1 MKHLHRDQNSRNDK
15 IMCGIVGYIGDGQ
28 AADIILDALKR
39 LEYRGYD
46 SSGIATLEQNALH
59 LTRAVGKLNHL
70 EAALQAKPQ
79 AGQIGIGH
87 TRWATHGGVTEANAH
102 PHVAGNKVAIV
113 HNGIIENYAELK
125 TELLAKGHEFS
136 SQTDSEVLAHLF
148 LDALGQGLTG
158 SAAMQAVLAKI
169 KGAFALAVML
179 QEAPDQLFV
188 ARNASP
194 LAIGIEDGLIC
205 VASDATAMAH
215 LTRNVIYLK
224 DGDYAAL
231 GVDDVQIYDRDGQRA
246 NREVIRTTASPAL
259 IDKGGFRH
267 FMEKE
272 IHEQPEAIAHTI
284 SAMTGAD
291 GTLRTGLSEA
301 DLSDIQH
308 LVILAAGT
316 SNYAGQ
322 IGRYWLEGLAGMPVS
337 VETASEY
344 RYRAPAHLAGGAVIA
359 ISQSGESLDTLMAL
373 RHAREKGMKVIAIV
387 NVPESSIA
395 READVIL
402 PTRAGPEIGVA
413 STKAFTAQLT
423 VLFALAVDF
432 GRAKARLSAEDVTEL
447 QQKLLS
453 VPGAVGTAIASFGQ
467 VQPVAQHLKK
477 TPSCLF
483 LGRGRLYPLALEAA
497 LKLKELS
504 YIHAEGFA
512 AGEMKHGPIALIED
526 ELPVICLLDE
536 DTLSAKTISNL
547 KEAEARGAT
556 IILVATQTIAKQV
569 DFASF
574 KVVIEDCDPLL
585 APIILAVPAQILAY
599 QTALE
604 KGTDV
609 DQPRNL
615 AKSVTVE

>member
-1 MKHLHRDQNSRNDK
+1 
-15 IMCGIVGYIGDGQ
+15 MCGIVGYIGDGQ

-59 LTRAVGKLNHL
+59 LTRAVGKLSHL
-70 EAALQAKPQ
+70 EAALQSKPQ

-125 TELLAKGHEFS
+125 AELQAKGHEFS

-148 LDALGQGLTG
+148 LDALGQGQTG

-205 VASDATAMAH
+205 VASDAMAMAH

-284 SAMTGAD
+284 SAMTAAD
-291 GTLRTGLSEA
+291 GALRTGLSEA

-322 IGRYWLEGLAGMPVS
+322 IGRYWLEDLAGIPVS

-432 GRAKARLSAEDVTEL
+432 GRAKARLSAEDVAEL
-447 QQKLLS
+447 QQKLLA
-453 VPGAVGTAIASFGQ
+453 VPGAVGTAIASFEQ

-556 IILVATQTIAKQV
+556 IILIATQTIAKQV

-599 QTALE
+599 QTAFE

>member
-1 MKHLHRDQNSRNDK
+1 
-15 IMCGIVGYIGDGQ
+15 MCGIVGYIGDGQ

-46 SSGIATLEQNALH
+46 SSGIATFENGALH
-59 LTRAVGKLNHL
+59 LTRAVGKLSHL
-70 EAALQAKPQ
+70 ETALQAKPQ

-102 PHVAGNKVAIV
+102 PHLAGDKVAIV

-125 TELLAKGHEFS
+125 AELLAKGHEFS

-148 LDALGQGLTG
+148 LDALGQRLTG

-169 KGAFALAVML
+169 KGAFALAVIL
-179 QEAPDQLFV
+179 QEAPNQLFV

-194 LAIGIEDGLIC
+194 LAIGLEDGLIC
-205 VASDATAMAH
+205 VASDAMAMAH

-231 GVDDVQIYDRDGQRA
+231 SLDDVQIYDRDGQPA
-246 NREVIRTTASPAL
+246 NREIIRTMASPAL

-284 SAMTGAD
+284 SAMTAIDGA
-291 GTLRTGLSEA
+291 LRTGLSEA

-322 IGRYWLEGLAGMPVS
+322 ISRYWLEGLAGIPVS

-373 RHAREKGMKVIAIV
+373 RHARDNGMKTIAIV

-432 GRAKARLSAEDVTEL
+432 GRAKGKLGAEEVAEL
-447 QQKLLS
+447 QQKLLT
-453 VPGAVGTAIASFGQ
+453 VPGAVGAAIASFEH
-467 VQPVAQHLKK
+467 VQPIAQYLKK
-477 TPSCLF
+477 APSCLF

-526 ELPVICLLDE
+526 DLPVICLLDE
-536 DTLSAKTISNL
+536 DALSAKTISNL

-556 IILVATQTIAKQV
+556 IILIATQTVARQV
-569 DFASF
+569 DFASY

-599 QTALE
+599 QTAFE

>member
-1 MKHLHRDQNSRNDK
+1 
-15 IMCGIVGYIGDGQ
+15 MCGIVGYIGDGQ

-46 SSGIATLEQNALH
+46 SSGIATLEQSALH
-59 LTRAVGKLNHL
+59 LTRAVGKLSHL
-70 EAALQAKPQ
+70 EAALQSKPQ

-125 TELLAKGHEFS
+125 AELQAKGHEFS

-148 LDALGQGLTG
+148 LDALGQGQTG

-205 VASDATAMAH
+205 VASDAMAMAH

-284 SAMTGAD
+284 SAMTAAD
-291 GTLRTGLSEA
+291 GALRTGLSEA

-322 IGRYWLEGLAGMPVS
+322 IGRYWLEDLAGIPVS

-432 GRAKARLSAEDVTEL
+432 GRAKARLSAEDVAEL
-447 QQKLLS
+447 QQKLLT
-453 VPGAVGTAIASFGQ
+453 VPGAVGAAIASFEQ

-556 IILVATQTIAKQV
+556 IILIATQTIAKQV

-599 QTALE
+599 QTAFE

>member
-79 AGQIGIGH
+79 AGHIGIGH

-125 TELLAKGHEFS
+125 TELVAKGHEFS

-284 SAMTGAD
+284 SAMTAAD
-291 GTLRTGLSEA
+291 GALRTGLSEA

-322 IGRYWLEGLAGMPVS
+322 IGRYWLEDLAGIPVS

-395 READVIL
+395 REVDVIL

-432 GRAKARLSAEDVTEL
+432 GRVKARLSAEDVAEL
-447 QQKLLS
+447 QQKLLT
-453 VPGAVGTAIASFGQ
+453 VPGAVGTAIASFEQ

-556 IILVATQTIAKQV
+556 IILIATQTIAKQV

-599 QTALE
+599 QTAFE

>member
-1 MKHLHRDQNSRNDK
+1 
-15 IMCGIVGYIGDGQ
+15 MCGIVGYIGDGQ

-59 LTRAVGKLNHL
+59 LRRAVGKLSYL
-70 EAALQAKPQ
+70 EAALQSKPQ

-125 TELLAKGHEFS
+125 AELQAKGHEFS

-148 LDALGQGLTG
+148 LDALGQGQTG

-205 VASDATAMAH
+205 VASDAMAMAH

-284 SAMTGAD
+284 SAMTAAD
-291 GTLRTGLSEA
+291 GALRTGLSEA

-322 IGRYWLEGLAGMPVS
+322 IGRYWLEDLAGIPVS

-432 GRAKARLSAEDVTEL
+432 GRAKARLSAEDVAEL
-447 QQKLLS
+447 QQKLLA
-453 VPGAVGTAIASFGQ
+453 VPGAVGTAIASFEQ

-556 IILVATQTIAKQV
+556 IILIATQTIAKQV

-599 QTALE
+599 QTAFE

>member
-1 MKHLHRDQNSRNDK
+1 
-15 IMCGIVGYIGDGQ
+15 
-28 AADIILDALKR
+28 
-39 LEYRGYD
+39 
-46 SSGIATLEQNALH
+46 
-59 LTRAVGKLNHL
+59 
-70 EAALQAKPQ
+70 
-79 AGQIGIGH
+79 
-87 TRWATHGGVTEANAH
+87 
-102 PHVAGNKVAIV
+102 
-113 HNGIIENYAELK
+113 
-125 TELLAKGHEFS
+125 
-136 SQTDSEVLAHLF
+136 
-148 LDALGQGLTG
+148 
-158 SAAMQAVLAKI
+158 
-169 KGAFALAVML
+169 
-179 QEAPDQLFV
+179 
-188 ARNASP
+188 
-194 LAIGIEDGLIC
+194 
-205 VASDATAMAH
+205 
-215 LTRNVIYLK
+215 
-224 DGDYAAL
+224 
-231 GVDDVQIYDRDGQRA
+231 
-246 NREVIRTTASPAL
+246 
-259 IDKGGFRH
+259 
-267 FMEKE
+267 
-272 IHEQPEAIAHTI
+272 
-284 SAMTGAD
+284 
-291 GTLRTGLSEA
+291 
-301 DLSDIQH
+301 
-308 LVILAAGT
+308 
-316 SNYAGQ
+316 
-322 IGRYWLEGLAGMPVS
+322 
-337 VETASEY
+337 
-344 RYRAPAHLAGGAVIA
+344 
-359 ISQSGESLDTLMAL
+359 MAL

-432 GRAKARLSAEDVTEL
+432 GRAKARLSAEDVAEL
-447 QQKLLS
+447 QQKLLA
-453 VPGAVGTAIASFGQ
+453 VPGAVGTAIASFEQ

-556 IILVATQTIAKQV
+556 IILIATQTIAKQV

-599 QTALE
+599 QTAFE

>member
-1 MKHLHRDQNSRNDK
+1 
-15 IMCGIVGYIGDGQ
+15 MCGIVGYIGDGQ

-59 LTRAVGKLNHL
+59 LTRAVGKLSYL
-70 EAALQAKPQ
+70 EAALQSKPQ

-125 TELLAKGHEFS
+125 AELQAKGHEFS

-148 LDALGQGLTG
+148 LDALGQGQTG

-179 QEAPDQLFV
+179 QEAADQLFV

-205 VASDATAMAH
+205 VASDAMAMAH

-284 SAMTGAD
+284 SAMTAAD
-291 GTLRTGLSEA
+291 GALRTGLSEA

-322 IGRYWLEGLAGMPVS
+322 IGRYWLEDLAGIPVS

-432 GRAKARLSAEDVTEL
+432 GRAKARLSAEDVAEL
-447 QQKLLS
+447 QQKLLA
-453 VPGAVGTAIASFGQ
+453 VPGAVGTAIASFEQ

-556 IILVATQTIAKQV
+556 IILIATQTIAKQV

-599 QTALE
+599 QTAFE

>member
-1 MKHLHRDQNSRNDK
+1 
-15 IMCGIVGYIGDGQ
+15 MCGIVGYIGDGQ

-46 SSGIATLEQNALH
+46 SSGIATLEQNALY
-59 LTRAVGKLNHL
+59 LTRAVGKLSYL
-70 EAALQAKPQ
+70 EAALQSKPQ

-125 TELLAKGHEFS
+125 AELQAKGHEFS

-148 LDALGQGLTG
+148 LDALGQGQTG

-205 VASDATAMAH
+205 VASDAMAMAH

-284 SAMTGAD
+284 SAMTAAD
-291 GTLRTGLSEA
+291 GALRTGLSEA

-322 IGRYWLEGLAGMPVS
+322 IGRYWLEDLAGIPVS

-432 GRAKARLSAEDVTEL
+432 GRAKARLSAEDVAEL
-447 QQKLLS
+447 QQKLLA
-453 VPGAVGTAIASFGQ
+453 VPGAVGAAIASFEQ

-556 IILVATQTIAKQV
+556 IILIATQTIAKQV

-599 QTALE
+599 QTAFE

>member
-1 MKHLHRDQNSRNDK
+1 
-15 IMCGIVGYIGDGQ
+15 MCGIVGYIGEQ
-28 AADIILDALKR
+28 RASDIILDALKR

-46 SSGIATLEQNALH
+46 SSGIATLDAGKIH
-59 LTRAVGKLNHL
+59 LTRAVGKLVHL
-70 EAALQAKPQ
+70 DAALQEKPQ
-79 AGQIGIGH
+79 AGHTGIGH

-102 PHVAGNKVAIV
+102 PHLAGDEVAIV

-125 TELLAKGHEFS
+125 SELLAKGHHFS

-148 LDALGQGLTG
+148 QDALSQGATG
-158 SAAMQAVLAKI
+158 TRAMQIVLGKI

-179 QEAPDQLFV
+179 REYPNQLFV

-194 LAIGIEDGLIC
+194 LAIGVEEGLVC
-205 VASDATAMAH
+205 VASDAMAMAH
-215 LTRNVIYLK
+215 LTRNIIYLK

-231 GVDDVQIYDRDGQRA
+231 GLDDITIYDRNGQLA
-246 NREVIRTTASPAL
+246 NRETIRTSASPAL

-284 SAMTGAD
+284 SAMTDSA
-291 GTLRTGLSEA
+291 GTLRTGLSDT
-301 DLSDIQH
+301 DLAEIQH

-322 IGRYWLEGLAGMPVS
+322 IGRYWLEGLAGVPVS

-344 RYRAPAHLAGGAVIA
+344 RYREPAHLAGGAVVA

-373 RHAREKGMKVIAIV
+373 RHAKENGMKTIAIV

-395 READVIL
+395 READAIL

-432 GRAKARLSAEDVTEL
+432 GRARAKLTEAECGDL
-447 QQKLLS
+447 QQKLLT
-453 VPGAVGTAIASFGQ
+453 VPGAVGAAIETFD
-467 VQPVAQHLKK
+467 PIRPIAQHLKK
-477 TPSCLF
+477 APSCLF

-526 ELPVICLLDE
+526 DLPVICLLDE
-536 DTLSAKTISNL
+536 APLSAKTISNL
-547 KEAEARGAT
+547 KEAEARGAA
-556 IILVATQTIAKQV
+556 IILLATRSIAEQV
-569 DFASF
+569 DFDSF
-574 KVVIEDCDPLL
+574 TVVIDDCDPLL
-585 APIILAVPAQILAY
+585 APIILAIPAQILAY
-599 QTALE
+599 QTAVE

>member
-1 MKHLHRDQNSRNDK
+1 
-15 IMCGIVGYIGDGQ
+15 
-28 AADIILDALKR
+28 
-39 LEYRGYD
+39 
-46 SSGIATLEQNALH
+46 
-59 LTRAVGKLNHL
+59 
-70 EAALQAKPQ
+70 
-79 AGQIGIGH
+79 
-87 TRWATHGGVTEANAH
+87 
-102 PHVAGNKVAIV
+102 
-113 HNGIIENYAELK
+113 
-125 TELLAKGHEFS
+125 
-136 SQTDSEVLAHLF
+136 
-148 LDALGQGLTG
+148 
-158 SAAMQAVLAKI
+158 
-169 KGAFALAVML
+169 ML

-205 VASDATAMAH
+205 VASDAMAMAH

-284 SAMTGAD
+284 SAMTAAD
-291 GTLRTGLSEA
+291 GALRTGLSEA

-322 IGRYWLEGLAGMPVS
+322 IGRYWLEDLAGIPVS

-432 GRAKARLSAEDVTEL
+432 GRAKARLSAEDVAEL
-447 QQKLLS
+447 QQKLLA
-453 VPGAVGTAIASFGQ
+453 VPGAVGTAIASFEQ

-556 IILVATQTIAKQV
+556 IILIATQTIAKQV

-599 QTALE
+599 QTAFE

>member
-1 MKHLHRDQNSRNDK
+1 
-15 IMCGIVGYIGDGQ
+15 MCGIVGYIGDGQ

-59 LTRAVGKLNHL
+59 LTRAVGKLSYL
-70 EAALQAKPQ
+70 EAALQSKPQ

-125 TELLAKGHEFS
+125 AELQAKGHEFS

-148 LDALGQGLTG
+148 LDALGQGQTG

-205 VASDATAMAH
+205 VASDAMAMAH

-231 GVDDVQIYDRDGQRA
+231 GVDEVQIFDRDGQRA

-284 SAMTGAD
+284 SAMTAAD
-291 GTLRTGLSEA
+291 GALRTGLSEA

-322 IGRYWLEGLAGMPVS
+322 IGRYWLEDIAGIPVS

-432 GRAKARLSAEDVTEL
+432 GRAKARLSAEDVAEL
-447 QQKLLS
+447 QQKLLA
-453 VPGAVGTAIASFGQ
+453 VPGAVGTAIASFEQ

-556 IILVATQTIAKQV
+556 IILIATQTIAKQV

-599 QTALE
+599 QTAFE

>member
-1 MKHLHRDQNSRNDK
+1 
-15 IMCGIVGYIGDGQ
+15 MCGIVGYIGDQ
-28 AADIILDALKR
+28 LASDIILDALKR

-46 SSGIATLEQNALH
+46 SSGIATLDKGKIN
-59 LTRAVGKLNHL
+59 LTRAVGKLAHL
-70 EAALQAKPQ
+70 RAALQDKSQ
-79 AGQIGIGH
+79 AGNIGIGH

-102 PHVAGNKVAIV
+102 PHLAGDDVAIV

-125 TELLAKGHEFS
+125 TELLAKGHHFS

-148 LDALGQGLTG
+148 KDALSQGANGTQ
-158 SAAMQAVLAKI
+158 AMQLVLGKI

-179 QEAPDQLFV
+179 PQFPDQLFV

-194 LAIGIEDGLIC
+194 LAIGVEDGLIC
-205 VASDATAMAH
+205 VASDAMAMAH
-215 LTRNVIYLK
+215 LTRNIIYLK

-231 GVDDVQIYDRDGQRA
+231 GLDDITIFDRNGQLA
-246 NREVIRTTASPAL
+246 NRETIRTAASPAL

-284 SAMTGAD
+284 SAMTD
-291 GTLRTGLSEA
+291 VTGTLRTGLSDA
-301 DLSDIQH
+301 DLAEIQH

-322 IGRYWLEGLAGMPVS
+322 IGRYWLEGLAGIPVS

-344 RYRAPAHLAGGAVIA
+344 RYREPAHLPGGAVVA

-373 RHAREKGMKVIAIV
+373 RHAKENGMKAIAIV

-395 READVIL
+395 READAIL

-432 GRAKARLSAEDVTEL
+432 GRARSKLTDADYADL

-453 VPGAVGTAIASFGQ
+453 VPGAVGTAIEKFDAIR
-467 VQPVAQHLKK
+467 PIAQHLKK
-477 TPSCLF
+477 APSCLF

-526 ELPVICLLDE
+526 DLPVICLLDE
-536 DTLSAKTISNL
+536 APLSAKTISNL
-547 KEAEARGAT
+547 KEAEARGAA
-556 IILVATQTIAKQV
+556 IILIATRSIAEQV
-569 DFASF
+569 DFDSF

-585 APIILAVPAQILAY
+585 APIILAIPAQILAY
-599 QTALE
+599 QTAVE

>member
-1 MKHLHRDQNSRNDK
+1 
-15 IMCGIVGYIGDGQ
+15 MCGIVGYIGDGQ

-46 SSGIATLEQNALH
+46 SSGIATLENGALH
-59 LTRAVGKLNHL
+59 LTRAVGKLSHL
-70 EAALQAKPQ
+70 EIALQAKPQ

-102 PHVAGNKVAIV
+102 PHLAGDKVAIV

-125 TELLAKGHEFS
+125 AELLAKGHEFS

-169 KGAFALAVML
+169 KGAFALAVIL
-179 QEAPDQLFV
+179 QEAPNQLFV

-194 LAIGIEDGLIC
+194 LAIGLEDGLIC
-205 VASDATAMAH
+205 VASDAMAMAH

-231 GVDDVQIYDRDGQRA
+231 SLDDVQIYDRDGQPA
-246 NREVIRTTASPAL
+246 NREIIRTMASPAL

-284 SAMTGAD
+284 SAMTAIDGA
-291 GTLRTGLSEA
+291 LRTGLSEA

-322 IGRYWLEGLAGMPVS
+322 ISRYWLEGLAGIPVS

-373 RHAREKGMKVIAIV
+373 RHARDNGMKTIAIV

-432 GRAKARLSAEDVTEL
+432 GRAKGKLGAEEVAEL
-447 QQKLLS
+447 QQKLLT
-453 VPGAVGTAIASFGQ
+453 VPGAVGAAIASFEH
-467 VQPVAQHLKK
+467 VQPIAQYLKK
-477 TPSCLF
+477 APSCLF

-526 ELPVICLLDE
+526 DLPVICLLDE
-536 DTLSAKTISNL
+536 DALSAKTISNL

-556 IILVATQTIAKQV
+556 IILIATQTVARQV
-569 DFASF
+569 DFASY

-599 QTALE
+599 QTAFE

>member
-1 MKHLHRDQNSRNDK
+1 
-15 IMCGIVGYIGDGQ
+15 MCGIVGYIGDGQ

-46 SSGIATLEQNALH
+46 SSGIATLANGALH
-59 LTRAVGKLNHL
+59 LTRAVGKLSHL
-70 EAALQAKPQ
+70 ETALQAKPQ

-102 PHVAGNKVAIV
+102 PHLAGDKVAIV

-125 TELLAKGHEFS
+125 AELLAKGHEFS
-136 SQTDSEVLAHLF
+136 SQTDSEVLAHLV
-148 LDALGQGLTG
+148 LEALGQGLTG

-169 KGAFALAVML
+169 KGAFALAVIL
-179 QEAPDQLFV
+179 QEAPNQLFV

-194 LAIGIEDGLIC
+194 LAIGLEDGLIC
-205 VASDATAMAH
+205 VASDAMAMAH

-231 GVDDVQIYDRDGQRA
+231 SLDDVQIYDRDGQPA
-246 NREVIRTTASPAL
+246 NREIIRTMASPAL

-284 SAMTGAD
+284 SAMTAIDGA
-291 GTLRTGLSEA
+291 LRTGLSEA

-322 IGRYWLEGLAGMPVS
+322 ISRYWLEGLAGIPVS

-373 RHAREKGMKVIAIV
+373 RHARDNGMKTIAIV

-432 GRAKARLSAEDVTEL
+432 GRAKGKLGAEEVAEL
-447 QQKLLS
+447 QQKLLT
-453 VPGAVGTAIASFGQ
+453 VPGAVGAAIASFEHI
-467 VQPVAQHLKK
+467 QPIAQYLKK
-477 TPSCLF
+477 VPSCLF

-526 ELPVICLLDE
+526 DLPVICLLDE
-536 DTLSAKTISNL
+536 DALSAKTISNL

-556 IILVATQTIAKQV
+556 IILIATQTVARQV
-569 DFASF
+569 DFASY

-599 QTALE
+599 QTAFE

>member
-1 MKHLHRDQNSRNDK
+1 
-15 IMCGIVGYIGDGQ
+15 MCGIVGYIGDGQ

-46 SSGIATLEQNALH
+46 SSGIATLENGALH
-59 LTRAVGKLNHL
+59 LTRAVGKLSHL
-70 EAALQAKPQ
+70 ETVLQAKPQ

-102 PHVAGNKVAIV
+102 PHLAGDKVAIV

-125 TELLAKGHEFS
+125 EELLAKGHEFS

-169 KGAFALAVML
+169 KGAFALAVIL
-179 QEAPDQLFV
+179 QEAPNQLFV

-194 LAIGIEDGLIC
+194 LAIGLEDGLIC
-205 VASDATAMAH
+205 VASDAMAMAH

-231 GVDDVQIYDRDGQRA
+231 SLDDVQIYDRDGQPA
-246 NREVIRTTASPAL
+246 NREIIRTMASPAL

-284 SAMTGAD
+284 SAMTAIDGA
-291 GTLRTGLSEA
+291 LRTGLSEA

-322 IGRYWLEGLAGMPVS
+322 ISRYWLEGLAGIPVS

-373 RHAREKGMKVIAIV
+373 RHARDNGMKTIAIV

-432 GRAKARLSAEDVTEL
+432 GRAKGKLGAEEVAEL
-447 QQKLLS
+447 QQKLLT
-453 VPGAVGTAIASFGQ
+453 VPGAVGAAIASFEH
-467 VQPVAQHLKK
+467 VQPIAQYLKK
-477 TPSCLF
+477 APSCLF

-526 ELPVICLLDE
+526 DLPVICLLDE
-536 DTLSAKTISNL
+536 DALSAKTISNL

-556 IILVATQTIAKQV
+556 IILIATQTVARQV
-569 DFASF
+569 DFASY

-599 QTALE
+599 QTAFE

>member
-1 MKHLHRDQNSRNDK
+1 
-15 IMCGIVGYIGDGQ
+15 MCGIVGYIGDGQ

-46 SSGIATLEQNALH
+46 SSGIATLANGALH
-59 LTRAVGKLNHL
+59 LTRAVGKLSHL
-70 EAALQAKPQ
+70 ETALQAKPQ

-102 PHVAGNKVAIV
+102 PHLAGDKVAIV

-125 TELLAKGHEFS
+125 AELLAKGHEFS

-148 LDALGQGLTG
+148 LEALGQGLTG

-169 KGAFALAVML
+169 KGAFALAVIL
-179 QEAPDQLFV
+179 QEAPNQLFV

-194 LAIGIEDGLIC
+194 LAIGLEDGLIC
-205 VASDATAMAH
+205 VASDAMAMAH

-231 GVDDVQIYDRDGQRA
+231 SLDNVQIYDRDGQPA
-246 NREVIRTTASPAL
+246 NREIIRTMASPAL

-284 SAMTGAD
+284 SAMTAIDGA
-291 GTLRTGLSEA
+291 LRTGLSEA

-322 IGRYWLEGLAGMPVS
+322 ISRYWLEGLAGIPVS

-373 RHAREKGMKVIAIV
+373 RHARDNGMKTIAIV

-432 GRAKARLSAEDVTEL
+432 GRAKGKLGAEEVAEL
-447 QQKLLS
+447 QQKLLT
-453 VPGAVGTAIASFGQ
+453 VPGAVGAAIASFEHI
-467 VQPVAQHLKK
+467 QPIAQYLKK
-477 TPSCLF
+477 APSCLF

-526 ELPVICLLDE
+526 DLPVICLLDE
-536 DTLSAKTISNL
+536 DALSAKTISNL

-556 IILVATQTIAKQV
+556 IILISTQTVARQV
-569 DFASF
+569 DFASY

-599 QTALE
+599 QTAFE

>member
-1 MKHLHRDQNSRNDK
+1 
-15 IMCGIVGYIGDGQ
+15 MCGIVGYIGDGQ

-59 LTRAVGKLNHL
+59 LTRAVGKLSYL
-70 EAALQAKPQ
+70 EAALQSKPQ

-125 TELLAKGHEFS
+125 AELQAKGHEFS

-148 LDALGQGLTG
+148 LDALGQGQTG

-205 VASDATAMAH
+205 VASDAMAMAH

-284 SAMTGAD
+284 SAMTAAD
-291 GTLRTGLSEA
+291 GALRTGLSEA

-322 IGRYWLEGLAGMPVS
+322 IGRYWLEDLAEIPVS

-432 GRAKARLSAEDVTEL
+432 GRAKARLSAEDVAEL
-447 QQKLLS
+447 QQKLLA
-453 VPGAVGTAIASFGQ
+453 VPGAVGTAIASFEQ

-556 IILVATQTIAKQV
+556 IILIATQTIAKQV

-599 QTALE
+599 QTAFE

>member
-1 MKHLHRDQNSRNDK
+1 
-15 IMCGIVGYIGDGQ
+15 MCGIVGYIGDGQ

-46 SSGIATLEQNALH
+46 SSGIATLEQDALH
-59 LTRAVGKLNHL
+59 LTRAVGKLSHL

-125 TELLAKGHEFS
+125 TELQVKGHAFS

-148 LDALGQGLTG
+148 LDALGQGLIG

-169 KGAFALAVML
+169 KGAFALVVML

-205 VASDATAMAH
+205 VASDAMAMAH

-224 DGDYAAL
+224 DGDFAAL

-284 SAMTGAD
+284 SAMTGAN
-291 GTLRTGLSEA
+291 GALRTGLSDAE
-301 DLSDIQH
+301 LSDIQH

-344 RYRAPAHLAGGAVIA
+344 RYRAPAHLVGGAVIA

-432 GRAKARLSAEDVTEL
+432 GRANAKLSAEEVTEL

-453 VPGAVGTAIASFGQ
+453 VPGAVGRAIASFGQ
-467 VQPVAQHLKK
+467 VQSVAEYLKK

-536 DTLSAKTISNL
+536 DVLSTKTISNL

-556 IILVATQTIAKQV
+556 IILIATQTIAKKV

-599 QTALE
+599 QTAFE

>member
-1 MKHLHRDQNSRNDK
+1 
-15 IMCGIVGYIGDGQ
+15 MCGIVGYIGEGQ

-59 LTRAVGKLNHL
+59 LTRAVGKLSHL
-70 EAALQAKPQ
+70 EAALQSKPQ

-125 TELLAKGHEFS
+125 TELQAKGHEFS

-148 LDALGQGLTG
+148 LDALGQGQTG

-205 VASDATAMAH
+205 VASDAMAMAH

-231 GVDDVQIYDRDGQRA
+231 GVDEVQIFDRDGQRA

-284 SAMTGAD
+284 SAMTAAD
-291 GTLRTGLSEA
+291 GALRTGLSEA

-322 IGRYWLEGLAGMPVS
+322 IGRYWLEDIAGIPVS

-432 GRAKARLSAEDVTEL
+432 GRAKARLSAEDVAEL
-447 QQKLLS
+447 QQKLLA
-453 VPGAVGTAIASFGQ
+453 VPGAVGTAIASFEQ

-556 IILVATQTIAKQV
+556 IILIATQTIAKQV

-599 QTALE
+599 QTAFE

>member
-1 MKHLHRDQNSRNDK
+1 
-15 IMCGIVGYIGDGQ
+15 MCGIVGYIGDGQ

-46 SSGIATLEQNALH
+46 SSGIATLDHNALH
-59 LTRAVGKLNHL
+59 LTRAVGKLSYL
-70 EAALQAKPQ
+70 EAALQSKPQ

-125 TELLAKGHEFS
+125 AELQAKGHEFS

-148 LDALGQGLTG
+148 LDALGQGQTG

-205 VASDATAMAH
+205 VASDAMAMAH

-284 SAMTGAD
+284 SAMTAAD
-291 GTLRTGLSEA
+291 GALRTGLSEA

-322 IGRYWLEGLAGMPVS
+322 IGRYWLEDLAGIPVS

-423 VLFALAVDF
+423 VLFSLAVDF
-432 GRAKARLSAEDVTEL
+432 GRAKARLSAEDVAEL
-447 QQKLLS
+447 QQKLLT
-453 VPGAVGTAIASFGQ
+453 VPGAVGAAIVSFEQ

-556 IILVATQTIAKQV
+556 IILIATQTIAKKV

-599 QTALE
+599 QTAFE